1 MSDYGDRREATMS
14 FDEQNVDPGSETDLA
29 IERALEAAS
38 LRAGDSL
45 GGTSAAV
52 IEGWEPSAAEAGDIG
67 DSADG
72 D

>member
-1 MSDYGDRREATMS
+1 MSLNEREIEST
-14 FDEQNVDPGSETDLA
+14 PDLA

-45 GGTSAAV
+45 GGSTASVAQ
-52 IEGWEPSAAEAGDIG
+52 EWEPSAVEAGDIAG
-67 DSADG
+67 GADG